1 MYFTTAVAEASFVDH
16 PTELIVPITPTV
28 RAAASVL
35 FHMTANLLAQTR
47 GPEYAARQNDLTVAR
62 DHWCDLRDEP
72 RHANGRERRGGDG
85 RSQGGLQE
93 RLMRGRPASAAAS

>member
-1 MYFTTAVAEASFVDH
+1 MYFTTAAPEASFVDH

-35 FHMTANLLAQTR
+35 FHMTVSLLAQTR
-47 GPEYAARQNDLTVAR
+47 APEYAAPKNDPTVAR

-72 RHANGRERRGGDG
+72 RHANGRERRGGV
-85 RSQGGLQE
+85 RSD
-93 RLMRGRPASAAAS
+93 